1 MRIIHGKSPKPQGG
15 KMTIS
20 FPQPFN
26 QIPHVVVTPHWEKQD
41 QGVGN
46 VETISEIST
55 KDFTVVSGNHAANY
69 FLQWIAVSD
78 E

>member
-1 MRIIHGKSPKPQGG
+1 MRIIHGRSPKPQGG
-15 KMTIS
+15 KVTIA

-26 QIPHVVVTPHWEKQD
+26 QIPHVVVTPHWEN
-41 QGVGN
+41 QGQEVGN
-46 VETISEIST
+46 TETISEIT
-55 KDFTVVSGNHAANY
+55 KNDFTVVSGASAPNY